1 MLNKQPL
8 IGDMLH
14 IQWLGRRKK
23 KHSHE
28 RNQGVQAPNF
38 FRPLMLTSRNTMRS
52 SLPLRARPVMQSCN
66 SVGRLPEI
74 KCWSVVNYWNSRSY
88 GPFWGLTY
96 LLNPKPSVYTKST
109 KGSGPATEIV
119 CPTLEHNNDCALR
132 AKTHELHGVLLHNL
146 ADVWVTNLPIFPV
159 VKLIVILMV
168 RAKAHRECSGW
179 ITSILTRRKNIAW
192 FWICPVLAPLR
203 LNVIF
208 RRIHT
213 LWLELI
219 RHTVSQ
225 VW

>member
-1 MLNKQPL
+1 MARAAKE
-8 IGDMLH
+8 
-14 IQWLGRRKK
+14 

-74 KCWSVVNYWNSRSY
+74 KCWSVVNYWNSRTY

-119 CPTLEHNNDCALR
+119 CPTLEHNDDCALR
-132 AKTHELHGVLLHNL
+132 PETHKLHRILLHNL
-146 ADVWVTNLPIFPV
+146 EDVWVIDPPISPV
-159 VKLIVILMV
+159 INAIKILMV
-168 RAKAHRECSGW
+168 RAKTHVGCSGW
-179 ITSILTRRKNIAW
+179 IPCGLPHAENIRL
-192 FWICPVLAPLR
+192 CPSPVPAPLG
-203 LNVIF
+203 LNVILSG
-208 RRIHT
+208 IHT
-213 LWLELI
+213 WYEVSTRLVISNLE
-219 RHTVSQ
+219 T
-225 VW
+225 